1 MLIPADWKHAE
12 LTLCIFRDIYD
23 SRKKK
28 KTYQSVS
35 DWYSFK
41 AHSEDP
47 LTAESL
53 KTT

>member
-1 MLIPADWKHAE
+1 MTAG
-12 LTLCIFRDIYD
+12 
-23 SRKKK
+23 KKK
-28 KTYQSVS
+28 KQTYQSVS